1 MELYIRIQDGAP
13 FEHPILGDNFRQAFP
28 DIDTNN
34 LPPEFASF
42 TRVDPPI
49 LGVYEVYVGVE
60 YQLQEDGSYM
70 DVHSKRDMTVE
81 EKTAKQDA
89 VKDDWEAH
97 GYASWTFNEDT
108 CSFDPPEA
116 YPDDGKHYHWDEDS
130 VSWVEIND
138 A

>member
-49 LGVYEVYVGVE
+49 LGVYELYDTE

-70 DVHSKRDMTVE
+70 DVHSTRDMSDA
-81 EKTAKQDA
+81 EKTAKQDE
-89 VKDDWEAH
+89 VKANWEVN
-97 GYASWTFNEDT
+97 GFDSWTFNEDT
-108 CSFDPPEA
+108 CEFDPPEP
-116 YPDDGKHYHWDEDS
+116 YPDDDKLYRWDEDS
-130 VSWVEIND
+130 VSWVEVP